1 MSERSRHGG
10 VDRIPLPLDQ
20 GALWLCGKHFVGPDA
35 EAAMQQVGAT
45 TVVCLNQRAELEVRY
60 PDYVAWLQHQTPQR
74 AVWFPIPDLGAPP
87 IDAAA
92 GLIVDL
98 HSRIARGDTLLVHC
112 GAGIGRAG
120 TMAAALL
127 MAMGFE
133 RERAVAHVGAH
144 RPMAGPEA
152 GAQRELL
159 EALAR
164 TLPQT
169 LPKS

>member
-1 MSERSRHGG
+1 MQH
-10 VDRIPLPLDQ
+10 VD
-20 GALWLCGKHFVGPDA
+20 
-35 EAAMQQVGAT
+35 AT

-60 PDYVAWLQHQTPQR
+60 PNYVEWLQNQTPQR
-74 AVWFPIPDLGAPP
+74 VVWFPIPDLGAPP
-87 IDAAA
+87 IDAFTA
-92 GLIVDL
+92 LIGDL

-127 MAMGFE
+127 MAMGIE

-159 EALAR
+159 EALAL
-164 TLPQT
+164 TLP
-169 LPKS
+169 

>member
-1 MSERSRHGG
+1 
-10 VDRIPLPLDQ
+10 
-20 GALWLCGKHFVGPDA
+20 
-35 EAAMQQVGAT
+35 MQQVGAT

-74 AVWFPIPDLGAPP
+74 VVWFPIPDLGAPP

-133 RERAVAHVGAH
+133 HDRAVAHVGAH

-159 EALAR
+159 EALAQ
-164 TLPQT
+164 TLPQ
-169 LPKS
+169 S

>member
-1 MSERSRHGG
+1 MQH
-10 VDRIPLPLDQ
+10 VD
-20 GALWLCGKHFVGPDA
+20 
-35 EAAMQQVGAT
+35 AT

-60 PDYVAWLQHQTPQR
+60 PHYVEWLQNQTPQR
-74 AVWFPIPDLGAPP
+74 VVWFPIPDLDAPP
-87 IDAAA
+87 IDAFTALL
-92 GLIVDL
+92 GDL
-98 HSRIARGDTLLVHC
+98 HGRIVRGDTLLVHC

-120 TMAAALL
+120 TTAAALL

-159 EALAR
+159 EAFER
-164 TLPQT
+164 TLPHPQC
-169 LPKS
+169 